1 MPSETPSLLLLTG
14 PKIIS
19 SKRNVDITL
28 IVTLPKLTLIKEAE
42 TQDHGFLYQSC
53 D

>member
-19 SKRNVDITL
+19 SKRNVDIMKLFTL
-28 IVTLPKLTLIKEAE
+28 SKLILIAE
-42 TQDHGFLYQSC
+42 TITDEHGFLYQP
-53 D
+53 